1 MPNWC
6 VNQVDISGDES
17 EVVRLIEL
25 VNGKSVA
32 AGEDSLFSFAKI
44 VPPPDSS
51 FYSINDR
58 QNHFQCGCKDEW
70 TALTDLPKKETI
82 RYVDGKEVKEMDY
95 QHERQVNGKKI
106 VRGTPDKST
115 LRGFIDSEFGGT
127 ELCPDHLVP
136 RNTNHPDWWYNWNV
150 HNWGTK
156 WSAGEVWHDRTDN
169 SDGLVVGQTS
179 YNFDTAWGPAEPVI
193 AALAEQFRT
202 LTIIHRYC
210 EGGMGFAGESVYE
223 GGEETSRMEYDL
235 GKIADEAYLKDEEGN
250 VEYGERDYD
259 KVPMTEF
266 ESFCDEHFG
275 GVVGG

>member
-17 EVVRLIEL
+17 EIAKLIEF
-25 VNGKSVA
+25 VKGDNDGF
-32 AGEDSLFSFAKI
+32 DFSKI
-44 VPPPDSS
+44 VPIPDSK
-51 FYSINDR
+51 FYSISDE

-70 TALTDLPKKETI
+70 TALTDLPKEETI
-82 RYVDGKEVKEMDY
+82 RYVDGKEVKELDY

-115 LRGFIDSEFGGT
+115 LRGFVDSEFGGT

-150 HNWGTK
+150 ENWGTK
-156 WSAGEVWHDRTDN
+156 WGAGEVWHDRTDN
-169 SDGLVVGQTS
+169 DSKVEGTTS
-179 YNFDTAWGPAEPVI
+179 YNFDTAWSPAEPVI
-193 AALAEQFRT
+193 AALAEKFPT
-202 LTIIHRYC
+202 LTITHRYC
-210 EGGMGFAGESVYE
+210 EGGMGYAGQVIFLNGNEISRDEY
-223 GGEETSRMEYDL
+223 GGNDLPEE
-235 GKIADEAYLKDEEGN
+235 AWLKDEDGN

-259 KVPMTEF
+259 KVPMNAF